1 MNSEYSYKRN
11 LIRVYFDLLKENR
24 ENASYPILENV
35 KTNLEAELIV
45 LNKELESSK
54 LFLAEIE
61 LFLAR
66 PIPIPPYLSSKI
78 IKIIFDDIGRDF
90 KYIIR
95 KIILFTNSIDGRL
108 TYINLSKHQ
117 IFIYIFIMAVICF
130 LIAFFIALFIK
141 QNFDGWIWFILI
153 LSITIYLYIKLKSL
167 RIFYN
172 EKIVALEELCQRKE
186 DEIEALE
193 RQIRES
199 KIYDISDLEEK
210 IDKWLEE
217 DKNHLIKLGIE
228 KLKIER
234 LVDTA
239 QPILSFVGINSSD
252 KSDSYILSTDREL
265 EYINN
270 KYKEILIN
278 ENDFYK
284 EKGND
289 GKYRYGVYEC
299 FLIYLGEN
307 FLSYYK
313 CYWNFLKGANVDEE
327 TCEYLFDSIVSV
339 KTRERS
345 SLNQQNPEEKR
356 KYADILSLTT
366 MDGKIVYFKMSDDK
380 KQKINSNDKRVSQ
393 YVSGINQAAVRI
405 RYWLRKRRVDYQM
418 TKDLDKK

>member
-1 MNSEYSYKRN
+1 M
-11 LIRVYFDLLKENR
+11 
-24 ENASYPILENV
+24 
-35 KTNLEAELIV
+35 
-45 LNKELESSK
+45 
-54 LFLAEIE
+54 
-61 LFLAR
+61 
-66 PIPIPPYLSSKI
+66 
-78 IKIIFDDIGRDF
+78 
-90 KYIIR
+90 
-95 KIILFTNSIDGRL
+95 
-108 TYINLSKHQ
+108 
-117 IFIYIFIMAVICF
+117 
-130 LIAFFIALFIK
+130 
-141 QNFDGWIWFILI
+141 
-153 LSITIYLYIKLKSL
+153 
-167 RIFYN
+167 
-172 EKIVALEELCQRKE
+172 
-186 DEIEALE
+186 
-193 RQIRES
+193 
-199 KIYDISDLEEK
+199 
-210 IDKWLEE
+210 
-217 DKNHLIKLGIE
+217 E

-265 EYINN
+265 ENLTN
-270 KYKEILIN
+270 KYREILIN

-289 GKYRYGVYEC
+289 GRYRYGVYEC
-299 FLIYLGEN
+299 FLIYLCEN
-307 FLSYYK
+307 FLSYYR

-393 YVSGINQAAVRI
+393 YVSGINHAAGRI

-418 TKDLDKK
+418 TKYLDKK

>member
-45 LNKELESSK
+45 LGKELEASK

-61 LFLAR
+61 LFLVH
-66 PIPIPPYLSSKI
+66 PIPVPPYLSKKI
-78 IKIIFDDIGRDF
+78 IQIIIDDIIRDLKDIVTKLVSF
-90 KYIIR
+90 TNKINNKLTDIR
-95 KIILFTNSIDGRL
+95 LSEQKVFLVIILAALVCFI
-108 TYINLSKHQ
+108 LSYKAAS
-117 IFIYIFIMAVICF
+117 FIS
-130 LIAFFIALFIK
+130 
-141 QNFDGWIWFILI
+141 QNFPYWIWIILI
-153 LSITIYLYIKLKSL
+153 LSIFIYLYIKLKAL
-167 RIFYN
+167 RIFYK
-172 EKIVALEELCQRKE
+172 EKIIVLEELYKQKE
-186 DEIEALE
+186 KEIEALE
-193 RQIRES
+193 SQIRES
-199 KIYDISDLEEK
+199 KIYDISDLEAK

-217 DKNHLIKLGIE
+217 DKINLIRFGMK

-239 QPILSFVGINSSD
+239 EPILSFVGINSSD

-265 EYINN
+265 EYVND

-278 ENDFYK
+278 ENDFCK

-307 FLSYYK
+307 FLSYYR

-405 RYWLRKRRVDYQM
+405 RYWLRKRRVDYKM

>member
-35 KTNLEAELIV
+35 KTNLEAELIT
-45 LNKELESSK
+45 LSKELEASK

-61 LFLAR
+61 LFLVR
-66 PIPIPPYLSSKI
+66 PIPIPPYLSKKI
-78 IKIIFDDIGRDF
+78 IQIIIDDIVRDF
-90 KYIIR
+90 K
-95 KIILFTNSIDGRL
+95 SIATKLVSLINRIDYRL
-108 TYINLSKHQ
+108 TYTNFSKQ
-117 IFIYIFIMAVICF
+117 RVFLVIFLMAAICCSVTY
-130 LIAFFIALFIK
+130 LIVSSIK
-141 QNFDGWIWFILI
+141 KKFSFWILI
-153 LSITIYLYIKLKSL
+153 ILIFFVMVYLYLKLKSL
-167 RIFYN
+167 RTFYK
-172 EKIVALEELCQRKE
+172 EKIIALEELCKRKE
-186 DEIEALE
+186 NEIEALE
-193 RQIRES
+193 SQIRES

-217 DKNHLIKLGIE
+217 DKSYLISLGMQ
-228 KLKIER
+228 KLKIKQ
-234 LVDTA
+234 VDTE
-239 QPILSFVGINSSD
+239 PILSFVGISSTD
-252 KSDSYILSTDREL
+252 KSDSYILITDREL
-265 EYINN
+265 EKVN
-270 KYKEILIN
+270 KNYKEILIN
-278 ENDFYK
+278 ENDLYK

-289 GKYRYGVYEC
+289 GRYRYGVYEC
-299 FLIYLGEN
+299 FLIYLCEN
-307 FLSYYK
+307 FLSYYR

-380 KQKINSNDKRVSQ
+380 KQKINSEDKRASK
-393 YVSGINQAAVRI
+393 YVSGINQAAARI

-418 TKDLDKK
+418 TKDLDK